1 VSEPAIHTFSGGN
14 QPKVVMARWLGRAM
28 RVLVLEEP
36 TMGVDVG
43 AKADSHALLDRH
55 AGQGGCVVVVSTDLK
70 EVAAIC
76 HRVLIFNQGRITAE
90 LSGDAL
96 TMSRLSAHV
105 GGTAPNAG
113 ASHHV

>member
-1 VSEPAIHTFSGGN
+1 
-14 QPKVVMARWLGRAM
+14 
-28 RVLVLEEP
+28 
-36 TMGVDVG
+36 
-43 AKADSHALLDRH
+43 
-55 AGQGGCVVVVSTDLK
+55 VVVVSTDLG

-90 LSGDAL
+90 LAGDAL
-96 TMSRLSAHV
+96 TMSGLIAHV